1 MKSIHSVE
9 ASNKPHQQMQ
19 RPTTHHSNS
28 GSELL
33 YKKLQESLARTGNF
47 NHPETKEVEKSFM
60 TTLNIDQ
67 MRNYLDIKS
76 AMYSSQAITN
86 DNWPYPIYIRA
97 FAPFKTFGMGFSGDG
112 ENRGYTTS
120 LSATSRLSQ
129 SYIMDPSTHK
139 YTNLVTK
146 SDPSHHPLFGTKTA
160 SDDKGSI
167 SDFIYKVNKDGSNT
181 ISWTSTMAGHNPLIP
196 GSPNIN
202 VKTKFSLTENTK
214 TGTLD
219 IMAQQSG
226 DRFPAAETFIRDT
239 KGNALLIGVSPYDGN
254 PYKSLPGDDNDR
266 PMMTANFSVNIDK
279 NGVFTGIKMGTTI
292 FSIQEWNKMM
302 QSTPL
307 NADDKDK
314 SEKGGSF
321 GGRGAD
327 RRW

>member
-1 MKSIHSVE
+1 MKSISPVE
-9 ASNKPHQQMQ
+9 KSNTPHKQMQ
-19 RPTTHHSNS
+19 RPTAPHSNV
-28 GSELL
+28 GTELL
-33 YKKLQESLARTGNF
+33 YKKLQESLARTGNI
-47 NHPETKEVEKSFM
+47 NHPETREIEKSFM
-60 TTLNIDQ
+60 MTLNIDQ
-67 MRNYLDIKS
+67 TRTYLDQKS
-76 AMYSSQAITN
+76 GRYTSQAIT
-86 DNWPYPIYIRA
+86 DDSWPYPIYIRA
-97 FAPFKTFGMGFSGDG
+97 FAPFKTFGMGFDGDG

-146 SDPSHHPLFGTKTA
+146 SDPSHHPIFGTKTA
-160 SDDKGSI
+160 SDDKGSV

-196 GSPNIN
+196 LSPNIN

-219 IMAQQSG
+219 IMAQQFG
-226 DRFPAAETFIRDT
+226 DRFPAAETFIQDT
-239 KGNALLIGVSPYDGN
+239 KGNALFIGVSPYDGN
-254 PYKSLPGDDNDR
+254 PYTSLPGEDNDR
-266 PMMTANFSVNIDK
+266 SMMTANFSVNIDK
-279 NGVFTGIKMGTTI
+279 NGVFTGIKMGKTI
-292 FSIQEWNKMM
+292 FSIQEWNTMM

-307 NADDKDK
+307 DADDKDK

-321 GGRGAD
+321 GGRGAG

>member
-1 MKSIHSVE
+1 MKSINPVE
-9 ASNKPHQQMQ
+9 NSKPHQQTQ
-19 RPTTHHSNS
+19 RPTAHHSNS
-28 GSELL
+28 STELML
-33 YKKLQESLARTGNF
+33 KKLQESLARTGNI
-47 NHPETKEVEKSFM
+47 NHPETREVEKSFM

-67 MRNYLDIKS
+67 MRTYLDLKS
-76 AMYSSQAITN
+76 GRYMAQAITD

-97 FAPFKTFGMGFSGDG
+97 FAPFKDFGMGFAGDG
-112 ENRGYTTS
+112 EKRGYTTS

-146 SDPSHHPLFGTKTA
+146 SDPSHHPWFGTKTA
-160 SDDKGSI
+160 DDDKGSI
-167 SDFIYKVNKDGSNT
+167 SDFVYKVNKDGSNT

-196 GSPNIN
+196 ASPDID

-219 IMAQQSG
+219 IMVQQFG
-226 DRFPAAETFIRDT
+226 DRFPAAETFIQDT
-239 KGNALLIGVSPYDGN
+239 KGNALFIGVSPYDGN
-254 PYKSLPGDDNDR
+254 PYTSLPGNNDR
-266 PMMTANFSVNIDK
+266 PMMTANFTVTIDK
-279 NGVFTGIKMGTTI
+279 NGVFTGIKMGNTI

-307 NADDKDK
+307 NYDDRDK

-321 GGRGAD
+321 GGRGAG